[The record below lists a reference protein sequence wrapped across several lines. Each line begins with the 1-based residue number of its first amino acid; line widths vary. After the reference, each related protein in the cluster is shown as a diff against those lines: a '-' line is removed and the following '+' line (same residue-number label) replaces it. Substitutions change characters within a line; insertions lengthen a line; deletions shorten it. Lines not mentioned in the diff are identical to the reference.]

1 MGVEP
6 THSAWEANVL
16 PINYVRIF
24 IYFIIKQILFQDIFS
39 VFPIQTVSGR
49 LLNQELIIPTQLY
62 LPRDS
67 HKHCRIRR

>member
-24 IYFIIKQILFQDIFS
+24 IYFIIKQILFQEIFS

>member
-24 IYFIIKQILFQDIFS
+24 IYFIIKQILFQEIFS

-62 LPRDS
+62 LPRNS

>member
-24 IYFIIKQILFQDIFS
+24 IYFSIKQILFQEIFS
-39 VFPIQTVSGR
+39 VFPIQKVSGR
-49 LLNQELIIPTQLY
+49 LLKQELIIPPQPY
-62 LPRDS
+62 LPRNF

>member
-24 IYFIIKQILFQDIFS
+24 IYFSIKQILFQEIFS

-67 HKHCRIRR
+67 NKHCRIRR

>member
-24 IYFIIKQILFQDIFS
+24 IYFRIKQILFQEIFS
-39 VFPIQTVSGR
+39 VFPIQKVSGR
-49 LLNQELIIPTQLY
+49 LLNQELIIPPQLY
-62 LPRDS
+62 LPRNS

>member
-24 IYFIIKQILFQDIFS
+24 IYFIIKQILFQEIFS

-49 LLNQELIIPTQLY
+49 LLKQELIIAPQLY
-62 LPRDS
+62 LPRNF

>member
-24 IYFIIKQILFQDIFS
+24 IYFSIKQILFQEIFS